1 VGFFSKFGVEK
12 KKTMKIE
19 DELKGR
25 FRNEYHKGFINLSYT
40 ARRLN
45 YDFFRELKK
54 HGLTEQ
60 QYNVLRILRGFK
72 DEAPLNVGFIKERML
87 DRDPDV
93 SRLVDRLQA
102 KGLVTSNSNTAD
114 KRQRS
119 VDITPAGH
127 KLLASLLA
135 WEKHIETLLG
145 NLTLDEAKELNRLL
159 DKIRE

>member
-1 VGFFSKFGVEK
+1 
-12 KKTMKIE
+12 MRIE

-72 DEAPLNVGFIKERML
+72 DKTPLSVGFIKERML

-102 KGLVTSNSNTAD
+102 KGLVTSTSSTVD

-119 VDITPAGH
+119 VDITLAGH
-127 KLLASLLA
+127 ELLTSLLA

-145 NLTLDEAKELNRLL
+145 NLTSDEAKELNRLL

>member
-1 VGFFSKFGVEK
+1 
-12 KKTMKIE
+12 MRIE
-19 DELKGR
+19 DEIKGR

-40 ARRLN
+40 ARSLS

-87 DRDPDV
+87 DRNPDV
-93 SRLVDRLQA
+93 SRLVDRLQE
-102 KGLVTSNSNTAD
+102 KGLVTSSSNSLD

-119 VDITPAGH
+119 VDITPRGLD
-127 KLLASLLA
+127 LLASLLA
-135 WEKHIETLLG
+135 WEKHVETLLG
-145 NLTLDEAKELNRLL
+145 NLTLDEVTELNRIL